1 MRPAEPVPA
10 TEPNVLKVAARAL
23 LGAAIGTAAA
33 WAFVPAETAQAV
45 IAIALPIV
53 AAISSWYGGREVG
66 AVAAVA
72 GAIWFGYAHTEPR
85 FHWEIFERADVIL
98 TLAVLVVGVLASE
111 LAYARKRLRR
121 QGGDTVKR

>member
-1 MRPAEPVPA
+1 MSQMESAPASEPD
-10 TEPNVLKVAARAL
+10 VLKVAVRAL

-53 AAISSWYGGREVG
+53 AALASWYGGREVG

-85 FHWEIFERADVIL
+85 FHWEIYERADVIL
-98 TLAVLVVGVLASE
+98 TLAVLAVGVLASE
-111 LAYARKRLRR
+111 LANARRRLRL
-121 QGGDTVKR
+121 QSGDTVKR